1 MIDRDRLAALLA
13 EERELFASRNP
24 RSGAGYAD
32 ATHLFGS
39 VPMTWMNK
47 RAGGFPLYLASVARL
62 TGTPTRRS

>member
-39 VPMTWMNK
+39 VPMTWMN
-47 RAGGFPLYLASVARL
+47 
-62 TGTPTRRS
+62 